1 MKTHSTILTIAIIIV
16 LSSCKKKENA
26 PEVVEPRK
34 LLTKITQVDF
44 TGTRFTTFSYDDQ
57 LRLKVINEY
66 GLTTYFYDGVNIS
79 AIETATFGNAP
90 LNKTTIT
97 YSNGRPVKAVVD
109 LKEKTR
115 IYGYIYDG
123 DQLSEIHVTEKG
135 IVISILKYKC
145 DNHNIT
151 SISDSDTKSTRTFT
165 YGTNKNVYASMG
177 LEYVLGFEGI
187 DRYSENEELEIKVE
201 YPSGSSLEKNV
212 YQYDSQGYPTTK
224 VNTYTSP
231 GSPPSITKY
240 AFEYEMRK

>member
-1 MKTHSTILTIAIIIV
+1 MKTHFTILTIAIIIV

-34 LLTKITQVDF
+34 LLTKITRVDF

-57 LRLKVINEY
+57 FRLKVINEY
-66 GLTTYFYDGVNIS
+66 SLITYFYDGVNAS
-79 AIETATFGNAP
+79 AVETATPGNP
-90 LNKTTIT
+90 PINKTTIT
-97 YSNGRPVKAVVD
+97 YSNGRPVKAVIE

-123 DQLSEIHVTEKG
+123 DQLSEIHVTENG
-135 IVISILKYKC
+135 IVLSILKYKF

-151 SISDSDTKSTRTFT
+151 SVSDSDTKSTKTFT

-187 DRYSENEELEIKVE
+187 DRYSINEELEIKVE
-201 YPSGSSLEKNV
+201 YPGGSSLEKNV

-224 VNTYTSP
+224 VSTNTSQ
-231 GSPPSITKY
+231 GFPPSITKY
-240 AFEYEMRK
+240 AFEYEIRK

>member
-1 MKTHSTILTIAIIIV
+1 MKTSLNVILFSVII
-16 LSSCKKKENA
+16 LLASCKKKETA

-57 LRLKVINEY
+57 LRLKVINQY
-66 GLTTYFYDGVNIS
+66 SLTTYFYDGINIS
-79 AIETATFGNAP
+79 AVETATFGNAP
-90 LNKTTIT
+90 INKTTIN
-97 YSNGRPVKAVVD
+97 YSNGRPVKAVVE

-151 SISDSDTKSTRTFT
+151 SVSDSDTKSTRTFT
-165 YGTNKNVYASMG
+165 YGTNKNVYASVG
-177 LEYVLGFEGI
+177 LDYILGFESI
-187 DRYSENEELEIKVE
+187 DRYSKNEELEIKVE
-201 YPSGSSLEKNV
+201 YPGVSSLEKNV

-224 VNTYTSP
+224 VNTYTSQ

>member
-1 MKTHSTILTIAIIIV
+1 MKTSLNVILFSVII
-16 LSSCKKKENA
+16 LLASCKKKESA
-26 PEVVEPRK
+26 PEVIEPRK

-57 LRLKVINEY
+57 LRLKVINQY
-66 GLTTYFYDGVNIS
+66 SLTTYFYDGINIS
-79 AIETATFGNAP
+79 AVETATFGNAP
-90 LNKTTIT
+90 INKTTIT
-97 YSNGRPVKAVVD
+97 YSNGRPVKAVIE

-123 DQLSEIHVTEKG
+123 DQLSEIHVTENG
-135 IVISILKYKC
+135 IVLSILKYKF

-151 SISDSDTKSTRTFT
+151 SVSDSDTKSTKTFT

-187 DRYSENEELEIKVE
+187 DRYSINEELEIKVE
-201 YPSGSSLEKNV
+201 YPGGSSLEKNV

-224 VNTYTSP
+224 VSTNTSQ
-231 GSPPSITKY
+231 GFPPSITKY
-240 AFEYEMRK
+240 AFEYEIRK